1 MPFEAPGE
9 PALPA
14 AGALLNAEECTITS
28 STCQDKFGTVG
39 TGPLWECGLGSYGRR
54 RHRIRRTTRRRRK
67 PKAARYSRFF
77 LYWEKEKA
85 PSWLAGRFAGAR
97 RGRKRGTARAY
108 SSNEAPW

>member
-77 LYWEKEKA
+77 FVLGEGEGAFMAGWEVCRGKA
-85 PSWLAGRFAGAR
+85 WEEEGDGAGVFF
-97 RGRKRGTARAY
+97 
-108 SSNEAPW
+108 E